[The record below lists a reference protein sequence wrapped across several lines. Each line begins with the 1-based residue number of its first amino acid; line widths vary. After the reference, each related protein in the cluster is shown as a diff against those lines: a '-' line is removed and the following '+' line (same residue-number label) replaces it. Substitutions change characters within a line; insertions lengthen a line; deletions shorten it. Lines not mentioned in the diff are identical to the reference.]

1 MAFQVFFIFSQE
13 DFLEFLPEL
22 CCLTYSY
29 FSLPLEQLFL
39 FMWVYLLGQ
48 LWEFLGPTPLQW
60 NSTLTW
66 FLDWNLEIS
75 LLVLALLRL
84 TPDLSMLRGILEK
97 SMGNFWIIS
106 FLWSL
111 KIPILFLSFP
121 LDSGWFYTSLVGDG
135 VLSQICFSFRVDEDT
150 LALAFIIGVLRFTIL
165 VSLYFV
171 CVWADSKDMLL
182 PAPVPS

>member
-1 MAFQVFFIFSQE
+1 MTWSSSLKTPIILLEYVLMLTVLVNCSKWLSKFSSFFLRKIFLNS
-13 DFLEFLPEL
+13 FLSFAVSL
-22 CCLTYSY
+22 YSY

-39 FMWVYLLGQ
+39 FMWVYLLGR
-48 LWEFLGPTPLQW
+48 LWEFLGPTTLQW

-66 FLDWNLEIS
+66 FLDWNLEIP

-111 KIPILFLSFP
+111 KFPFFSSLFPWTVAGSIQVL
-121 LDSGWFYTSLVGDG
+121 LVM
-135 VLSQICFSFRVDEDT
+135 VFCPKS
-150 LALAFIIGVLRFTIL
+150 
-165 VSLYFV
+165 VSLSELMRTP
-171 CVWADSKDMLL
+171 CHLL
-182 PAPVPS
+182 LL